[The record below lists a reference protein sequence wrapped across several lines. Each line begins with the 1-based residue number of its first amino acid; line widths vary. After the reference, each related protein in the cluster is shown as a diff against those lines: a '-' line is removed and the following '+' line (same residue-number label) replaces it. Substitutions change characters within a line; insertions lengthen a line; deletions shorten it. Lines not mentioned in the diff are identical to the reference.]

1 MKPKVLID
9 LSTFKGKPQCSMDIY
24 SIRLLKGLMMIPL
37 SYEIILLINE
47 ESYSYLRAL
56 FPNFKYLLIK
66 NFKNTNIFQRI
77 FKYASFKNQAC
88 WKKAISKS
96 HADLLLCPYTDLDKI
111 SNLKIFRLQVI
122 HDIHGK
128 YVTKGKE
135 KFKQTLLMPILLKKS
150 DAIITISDFVKE
162 EIKKQYPYCV
172 SSKHIYRI
180 YNSIDYTEEFA
191 NYPLK
196 SHTYILYV
204 NAIREYKNII
214 TLIKA
219 FSLIKDEIKQNLVII
234 GKKNNYWDEEIVPF
248 IKKNQL
254 QNRIEQIDY
263 ATESQLN
270 FLYKNA
276 SLFVSP
282 SLYEGFGYTPI
293 EAGIYKTPVI
303 TNNETSLPEV
313 TLHSVFYYTPPTDE
327 KALAQVIKKV
337 INKPP
342 THEELTNLAE
352 RFREAYSL
360 IKQASHFNSTILEC
374 LNDK

>member
-37 SYEIILLINE
+37 SYDITLLINE
-47 ESYSYLRAL
+47 ESYTYLKSLFPKFEYLR
-56 FPNFKYLLIK
+56 IK
-66 NFKNTNIFQRI
+66 TFKNTNILQRI
-77 FKYASFKNQAC
+77 FKYALFKNQSY
-88 WKKAISKS
+88 WKKAINNS
-96 HADLLLCPYTDLDKI
+96 HANLLLCPYTNLDKI
-111 SNLKIFRLQVI
+111 LNLDIPRLQVI

-135 KFKQTLLMPILLKKS
+135 KYKQTLLMPILLRKS
-150 DAIITISDFVKE
+150 NAIITISDFVKK
-162 EIKKQYPYCV
+162 EIKQQYPNCV
-172 SSKHIYRI
+172 SSKPIYRI
-180 YNSIDYTEEFA
+180 YNSIDYTEEFS

-204 NAIREYKNII
+204 NAIRAYKNII

-219 FSLIKDEIKQNLVII
+219 FALIKDEIKQNLII
-234 GKKNNYWDEEIVPF
+234 VGKRNNYWDQEIVPF

-270 FLYKNA
+270 FLYRNA

-293 EAGIYKTPVI
+293 EAGIHKIPVI

-313 TLHSVFYYTPPTDE
+313 TLHSVFYYTPPTNE
-327 KALAQVIKKV
+327 IALAQVIKKV

-342 THEELTNLAE
+342 TPEELTNLAE
-352 RFREAYSL
+352 MFKEKYSL
-360 IKQASHFNSTILEC
+360 FKQANQFNSTILEC
-374 LNDK
+374 LNLK

>member
-1 MKPKVLID
+1 MKAKVLID

-24 SIRLLKGLMMIPL
+24 SIRLLKGLMMTPL

-47 ESYSYLRAL
+47 ESYSYFKSF
-56 FPNFKYLLIK
+56 FPNFKYLQIK
-66 NFKNTNIFQRI
+66 AFKNANIFQRI

-88 WKKAISKS
+88 WKKAINNS

-111 SNLKIFRLQVI
+111 SNLDIFRLQVI

-135 KFKQTLLMPILLKKS
+135 KFKQTLLMPVLLKKS
-150 DAIITISDFVKE
+150 NAIITISDFVKE
-162 EIKKQYPYCV
+162 EIKKQYPNYV

-180 YNSIDYTEEFA
+180 YNSIDYTEKFT

-219 FSLIKDEIKQNLVII
+219 FALIKDEIEQNLVII
-234 GKKNNYWDEEIVPF
+234 GKKNNYWDKEIVPF

-254 QNRIEQIDY
+254 QNRIEQINY
-263 ATESQLN
+263 VTESQLN
-270 FLYKNA
+270 FLYKNT

-342 THEELTNLAE
+342 TPEELTNLAE
-352 RFREAYSL
+352 KFKKTYSL
-360 IKQASHFNSTILEC
+360 FKQANQFNSTILEC
-374 LNDK
+374 LNHK